1 MKSFTTNY
9 KLLTFVAA
17 LVLIAGCKQP
27 ETIVI
32 EDSPTA
38 VAPSDTTEQD
48 VSNQASFRKLVIGE
62 YNSISSLDPL
72 FATNASSMRM
82 IQLVYEGLVRLDANN
97 EIVPGMAKRW
107 EISSDSLTYTFHL
120 KDNIFYHDSD
130 NFSAGTGRKMVAKD
144 VKFVFERMARAGV
157 PPTAAQLFMDIK
169 GFDPYY
175 HEQRNVY
182 YPGDRKRGG
191 VTGIEAPNDTTVVFE
206 LSENEPEFL
215 KKLATPLAVIYPQEA
230 VGATVESFSPIGTGP
245 FRFSSREPDSTL
257 IFSKFQNYYNTS
269 DIQLN
274 RVDVEVNSS
283 ESQLFRAMGSGD
295 IHLLPQLGPQLV
307 QSLLNENGQLNS
319 SYEQRYDFQQTNG
332 FTEFVLRYN
341 PNSYLTA
348 SDAETIANLISSDST
363 SYFGQFPNSIIRPV
377 SAAGSTDSLNLPDQV
392 YTVFSEDP
400 FVRTFLG
407 SFSNKLKQ
415 YNTQLQMM
423 EIRAPSQNTGLFFTQ
438 SYPLISD
445 TEWKSYQPL
454 FRFRVAQTTLMRSEI
469 SELNFNAYPWWFDLR
484 GVTVPSAETLN

>member
-1 MKSFTTNY
+1 
-9 KLLTFVAA
+9 
-17 LVLIAGCKQP
+17 
-27 ETIVI
+27 
-32 EDSPTA
+32 
-38 VAPSDTTEQD
+38 
-48 VSNQASFRKLVIGE
+48 
-62 YNSISSLDPL
+62 
-72 FATNASSMRM
+72 
-82 IQLVYEGLVRLDANN
+82 
-97 EIVPGMAKRW
+97 
-107 EISSDSLTYTFHL
+107 
-120 KDNIFYHDSD
+120 
-130 NFSAGTGRKMVAKD
+130 
-144 VKFVFERMARAGV
+144 
-157 PPTAAQLFMDIK
+157 
-169 GFDPYY
+169 
-175 HEQRNVY
+175 
-182 YPGDRKRGG
+182 
-191 VTGIEAPNDTTVVFE
+191 
-206 LSENEPEFL
+206 
-215 KKLATPLAVIYPQEA
+215 
-230 VGATVESFSPIGTGP
+230 
-245 FRFSSREPDSTL
+245 
-257 IFSKFQNYYNTS
+257 
-269 DIQLN
+269 
-274 RVDVEVNSS
+274 
-283 ESQLFRAMGSGD
+283 MGSGD